1 MIAYFI
7 FVVSSDMYHIW
18 SSYIIITAS
27 ANIFERNFRGISAHI
42 FAYGPTDFVGND
54 FAPVLRDVY
63 LKRTMP
69 MLEAI
74 AVDKAGLSS
83 SLNDHIPV
91 KCVLSNFCA
100 LGDRHFRKP
109 TIILKRASPDTRHR
123 HAANRTRD

>member
-1 MIAYFI
+1 
-7 FVVSSDMYHIW
+7 MYHIW

-27 ANIFERNFRGISAHI
+27 ANIFEKNFRGIIAHI
-42 FAYGPTDFVGND
+42 FAYGPNDFVGND
-54 FAPVLRDVY
+54 FAPVVRDVY

-109 TIILKRASPDTRHR
+109 FAIGKRLIPDARHSSEIVTLVSPL
-123 HAANRTRD
+123 